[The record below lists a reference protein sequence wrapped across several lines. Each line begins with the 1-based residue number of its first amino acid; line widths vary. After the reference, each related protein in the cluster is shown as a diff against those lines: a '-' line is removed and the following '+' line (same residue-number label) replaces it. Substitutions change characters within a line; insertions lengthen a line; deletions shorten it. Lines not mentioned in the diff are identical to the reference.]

1 MNMFCWCLFG
11 NIINVAAQRKEKK
24 NSLSSVSKT
33 TATYFYFLGK
43 VILFWK

>member
-24 NSLSSVSKT
+24 QFKFSFQDDGHVL
-33 TATYFYFLGK
+33 
-43 VILFWK
+43 LFSR